1 MSIQS
6 GLYGFLGADS
16 GVAALV
22 GSRIFPLVI
31 PEQVYD
37 EATKRPCI
45 IYSGQSVDRTK
56 TFCETIALQRQA
68 FGIDCYAK
76 TYEQAHAVATAV
88 KSALLDY
95 VGPMGDVTVSD
106 VALENEFDLLDLEPG
121 LFRVALSFVIW
132 HAA

>member
-1 MSIQS
+1 MTIQS
-6 GLYGFLGADS
+6 SLYAFLSADA
-16 GVAALV
+16 GVDALV
-22 GSRIFPLVI
+22 GNNIFPLVI
-31 PEQVYD
+31 PDQVFD
-37 EATKRPCI
+37 EVTRRPCI
-45 IYSGQSVDRTK
+45 VYSGQSVDRTK
-56 TFCETIALQRQA
+56 TFCETIALQRQT

-76 TYEQAHAVATAV
+76 TYEQAHAVAASV
-88 KSALLDY
+88 KTALLDY